1 MRHLIQDKIFIRRIN
16 LLAFPTIGDT
26 RFFYIDDTTKKQYY
40 WDGSAYVEM
49 FVSGGGGGVASV
61 NGTTNRI
68 TSTGGANPVIDID
81 PTFIASKQDTLV
93 SGTNIKTVHNV
104 SLLGSGNISLTPF
117 KQNTTSALTG
127 TTSETLIT
135 SILIPAN
142 TFQSNDWLRWIM
154 SINATGNAN
163 SKILKFYFNTSAAV
177 GGVQVAQRT
186 LPNVVTQVVIRN
198 MFFVNS
204 LSSQKTIVG
213 TTLNAAS
220 DEATTGTQAT
230 LSIDFSID
238 QYFVVSGTLAVGTDT
253 ITINGISSKISR

>member
-1 MRHLIQDKIFIRRIN
+1 MNDVVVSILKFTD
-16 LLAFPTIGDT
+16 LTLFPENGREDV
-26 RFFYIDDTTKKQYY
+26 FYFDDTTKKQYY
-40 WDGSAYVEM
+40 WDGSSYVEM
-49 FVSGGGGGVASV
+49 FVSGGG
-61 NGTTNRI
+61 
-68 TSTGGANPVIDID
+68 
-81 PTFIASKQDTLV
+81 
-93 SGTNIKTVHNV
+93 
-104 SLLGSGNISLTPF
+104 ISLTPF

-186 LPNVVTQVVIRN
+186 LPNAVTQVVIRN

-213 TTLNAAS
+213 VTLNAAS

-238 QYFVVSGTLAVGTDT
+238 QYFIVSGTLAVGTDT

>member
-1 MRHLIQDKIFIRRIN
+1 M
-16 LLAFPTIGDT
+16 
-26 RFFYIDDTTKKQYY
+26 
-40 WDGSAYVEM
+40 
-49 FVSGGGGGVASV
+49 
-61 NGTTNRI
+61 
-68 TSTGGANPVIDID
+68 
-81 PTFIASKQDTLV
+81 
-93 SGTNIKTVHNV
+93 
-104 SLLGSGNISLTPF
+104 
-117 KQNTTSALTG
+117 
-127 TTSETLIT
+127 
-135 SILIPAN
+135 
-142 TFQSNDWLRWIM
+142 
-154 SINATGNAN
+154 
-163 SKILKFYFNTSAAV
+163 
-177 GGVQVAQRT
+177 QVAQRT

>member
-49 FVSGGGGGVASV
+49 FGSGG
-61 NGTTNRI
+61 
-68 TSTGGANPVIDID
+68 
-81 PTFIASKQDTLV
+81 
-93 SGTNIKTVHNV
+93 
-104 SLLGSGNISLTPF
+104 ISLTPF

-142 TFQSNDWLRWIM
+142 TFQSNDWLRWIT

-186 LPNVVTQVVIRN
+186 LPNTITQVVIRN

-230 LSIDFSID
+230 LAIDFSID

>member
-1 MRHLIQDKIFIRRIN
+1 MRHLIQDKIIIRKPT
-16 LLAFPTIGDT
+16 LEGFPTIGST
-26 RFFYIDDTTKKQYY
+26 LFFYLDDSTKIFYY
-40 WDGSAYVEM
+40 W
-49 FVSGGGGGVASV
+49 
-61 NGTTNRI
+61 N
-68 TSTGGANPVIDID
+68 GANY
-81 PTFIASKQDTLV
+81 
-93 SGTNIKTVHNV
+93 V
-104 SLLGSGNISLTPF
+104 SLSSGNISLTPI
-117 KQNTTSALTG
+117 KQNTSSALTG
-127 TTSETLIT
+127 TTSETIIT

-154 SINATGNAN
+154 SINATDNAN

-253 ITINGISSKISR
+253 ITINGITSLIKR